1 MPEFKI
7 KITQEIL
14 NDNKD
19 LQEWEVGD
27 IVSFVV
33 YEVPVSHATAEDV
46 IGGRPDDRNNP
57 PPPPTNP

>member
-33 YEVPVSHATAEDV
+33 YEAPVSNTV
-46 IGGRPDDRNNP
+46 IDGGGDGTEHP
-57 PPPPTNP
+57 PIPPIHL